1 MSENPHA
8 VISRIEAKIQEVE
21 SKFNEI
27 KFDLETARVQRDNA
41 EAKLRRVADVYQ
53 TLVDATESF
62 EYKNFGA
69 NIAYLLGAMVS
80 GTSAQWPR
88 DKRNAEWWAL
98 LHDNF
103 PQSHYVWLYVKEMP
117 QAIPAGV

>member
-1 MSENPHA
+1 MSEAQINTT
-8 VISRIEAKIQEVE
+8 IRSIEAKVE
-21 SKFNEI
+21 ELESRYNEA

-41 EAKLRRVADVYQ
+41 EAKLRRVADVYK

-80 GTSAQWPR
+80 GTGAQWPR

-103 PQSHYVWLYVKEMP
+103 PKDHCVWLYAKE
-117 QAIPAGV
+117 QI